1 MSLKH
6 ELMLN
11 KDMSFLTCIA
21 LCVVV
26 AVPYA
31 DLLKLK
37 LTMVSG
43 GQEGRAH
50 VHFN

>member
-1 MSLKH
+1 M
-6 ELMLN
+6 
-11 KDMSFLTCIA
+11 A
-21 LCVVV
+21 LSSDWNTVH
-26 AVPYA
+26 